1 MSIAE
6 SRKSYLS
13 THFFSGGTIS
23 SEGMIN
29 AILADLNNT
38 EDVAPDDIVWIFSA
52 LGTKY
57 SPPEIGL
64 EITGKVT
71 EVVDGSTIKA
81 LIDCSP
87 GQVCDLTPKNIIL
100 YGVFPRTR
108 DSEAKEWLSLHL
120 PIGSEITLTPMG
132 NNYIITKGSEVIN
145 NSLNSYI
152 ENLGQITETT
162 GYDMMAVVM
171 EVTDGDTIQVTQQ
184 CLPGQLCV
192 TTPFNVRLHGI
203 SSSEMNFPAGR
214 TAKTWLYDQI
224 PPGTVVKLA
233 IKGEDSYGRII
244 AAIYYP
250 TDDTVSINTKMIA
263 AGKTTGY
270 NPTAESMDAKAAVK
284 YVGGIANAYPASCTS
299 TVTKPSAVLSLIAPV
314 CNTVKKDGTDTWF
327 GYTVKNV
334 GDKTWKGW
342 LGVVVTD
349 NDSKKT
355 YQYMGDPLKYSSIAP
370 GETKTLYAKFMVPQD
385 FGNKISW
392 DAIINST

>member
-1 MSIAE
+1 M
-6 SRKSYLS
+6 
-13 THFFSGGTIS
+13 
-23 SEGMIN
+23 
-29 AILADLNNT
+29 
-38 EDVAPDDIVWIFSA
+38 
-52 LGTKY
+52 
-57 SPPEIGL
+57 
-64 EITGKVT
+64 
-71 EVVDGSTIKA
+71 
-81 LIDCSP
+81 
-87 GQVCDLTPKNIIL
+87 
-100 YGVFPRTR
+100 
-108 DSEAKEWLSLHL
+108 
-120 PIGSEITLTPMG
+120 
-132 NNYIITKGSEVIN
+132 
-145 NSLNSYI
+145 
-152 ENLGQITETT
+152 
-162 GYDMMAVVM
+162 
-171 EVTDGDTIQVTQQ
+171 
-184 CLPGQLCV
+184 
-192 TTPFNVRLHGI
+192 
-203 SSSEMNFPAGR
+203 
-214 TAKTWLYDQI
+214 
-224 PPGTVVKLA
+224 A